1 LIQIKIS
8 TLEIAEY
15 YTKFECVK
23 QNQIN
28 QLMKKTILSLAFVA
42 MGVAAFAQ
50 KPVAGDKTAEFNL
63 SFQTGT
69 APVSYGLGATAGI
82 PELRLRYFMAD
93 DMAVRVKIGLGSS
106 STTTNQSA
114 TIGGTEV
121 NAETKTSTGFGFA
134 LTPGIEKHFAGST
147 RLSPFVGAE
156 LPIGF
161 ASGATVDITNSN
173 NAGGAP
179 TASGDSYNSKGGS
192 QFTIGLR
199 LVLGADYY
207 IADGLYLG
215 LEGGLGI
222 FNMTS
227 VGEGSVK
234 TKTVGPPEVT
244 TDVKTSKS
252 SSMGLFGAY
261 ATAVRI
267 GYKF

>member
-1 LIQIKIS
+1 VHKRL
-8 TLEIAEY
+8 LEIEEY
-15 YTKFECVK
+15 CTKFETCK
-23 QNQIN
+23 TKTN

-69 APVSYGLGATAGI
+69 APVSYNLGATAIGTI

-106 STTTNQSA
+106 STTTNQVA
-114 TIGGTEV
+114 TLGGTEV
-121 NAETKTSTGFGFA
+121 TAETKTSTGFGVA

-147 RLSPFVGAE
+147 RLSPYVGAE

-173 NAGGAP
+173 SATGTP
-179 TASGDSYNSKGGS
+179 TGTGDSYNSESGS
-192 QFTIGLR
+192 QFTVGLR
-199 LVLGADYY
+199 AVIGADYY

-222 FNMTS
+222 VQFNST
-227 VGEGSVK
+227 GEGSVK
-234 TKTVGPPEVT
+234 THTATPDATVE
-244 TDVKTSKS
+244 VKTPKS
-252 SSMGLFGAY
+252 SSMSILGAY

-267 GYKF
+267 GFKF